1 MARPRAFDTDEVLDR
16 AAEAFRAGGF
26 EGTSLE
32 RLEKATGLRRAS
44 LYGAFGD
51 KASLYAAALR
61 RYDAG
66 RGGGLVAR
74 LEAAPTG
81 RQALERLMRSV
92 LEESFA
98 DPRGCLMANAASENG
113 GRDAAVSRCLSDNR
127 RRLEGALH
135 AQILRGRADRSLKAR
150 GDARV
155 AARALLATVLGLR
168 SLAKSGCT
176 KEELRAVAEAALA
189 AAG

>member
-1 MARPRAFDTDEVLDR
+1 MGRPRAFDVDEVLDR

-32 RLEKATGLRRAS
+32 QLEKATGLRRAS

-51 KASLYAAALR
+51 KAALYAAALR
-61 RYDAG
+61 RYDA

-81 RQALERLMRSV
+81 RKALELLLGSV
-92 LEESFA
+92 LEESCS
-98 DPRGCLMANAASENG
+98 DPHGCLLANAASENA
-113 GRDAAVSRCLSDNR
+113 GRDDAVRRCLSDNR

-135 AQILRGRADRSLKAR
+135 AQILRGRADRSLKAP
-150 GDARV
+150 GDARA
-155 AARALLATVLGLR
+155 AARALLATVLGMR

-176 KEELRAVAEAALA
+176 KEELRAVAGVALA
-189 AAG
+189 ALG